1 MVYDADIGLFPA
13 VRLVAWPVNAEA
25 RIMSSSVKFSH
36 VHYLPSEL
44 DFFMTRWP
52 VLDRD
57 HQLVAH
63 ELVFR
68 IDGRSHGFSH
78 GHETGSSQTA
88 GDMRTLLGAVADH
101 GMARLLDRQ
110 TGYLEIDGDV
120 LSGDIPDAIPRDLVV
135 LVIRPGAT
143 AALTGR
149 IEELAAEG
157 LQFALDVQADTRV
170 DCPELLA
177 LLPLV
182 HTVRIDVSGKDA
194 LSTVNLPG
202 LSSLCAFLKT
212 RGKTLVAAHVDTMQQ
227 FHSCAAIGI
236 DRFQG
241 YYFAEPC
248 FPKGKTLQPSQIA
261 IAELMSLIA
270 SDADDAAIE
279 QAIKMDVSLGLNLLR
294 LVNTPAV
301 STHRIDSLRQALMV
315 MGRSQLQ
322 RWLQVLL
329 YSESKDI
336 GPVIVPLLTQ
346 AATRGRLMELLA
358 QSVHPS
364 NRGMADTAFT
374 VGIMSL
380 MEVLFSVPM
389 KDILATLPV
398 AEEVQQALLER
409 SGFFGR
415 MLALAEH
422 LEKDGRELTSLTPSL
437 REFRVQHADLYAMQL
452 SAYEWS
458 DRIARLVR

>member
-1 MVYDADIGLFPA
+1 MVYDGDNGLFPA

-25 RIMSSSVKFSH
+25 SIMSSSVKFSH
-36 VHYLPSEL
+36 VHYLPSGM

-52 VLDRD
+52 VLDKD

-63 ELVFR
+63 ELVLR
-68 IDGRSHGFSH
+68 IDGDSH
-78 GHETGSSQTA
+78 GHEAGSAQAA

-101 GMARLLDRQ
+101 GLARLLDRQ
-110 TGYLEIDGDV
+110 TGYLEIDGNV
-120 LSGDIPDAIPRDLVV
+120 LSGDMPDAIPRDLVV
-135 LVIRPGAT
+135 FAIRPGVTAT
-143 AALTGR
+143 LARR
-149 IEELAAEG
+149 IEELAGEG
-157 LQFALDVQADTRV
+157 MQFALDVQADTRV

-177 LLPLV
+177 LLPCV
-182 HTVRIDVSGKDA
+182 HTVKIDVSGRDA
-194 LSTVNLPG
+194 LSAVNLPG
-202 LSSLCAFLKT
+202 LSSLCAFLAD
-212 RGKTLVAAHVDTMQQ
+212 RGQTLVAEHVDTMGQ
-227 FHSCAAIGI
+227 FQSCAAIGF

-248 FPKGKTLQPSQIA
+248 FPKGKTLQPSHIA

-279 QAIKMDVSLGLNLLR
+279 HAIKMDVSLGLNLLR

-301 STHRIDSLRQALMV
+301 SSHRIDSLRQALMV
-315 MGRSQLQ
+315 MGRSHLQ

-329 YSESKDI
+329 YSESKHI

-358 QSVHPS
+358 QGVHPS

-380 MEVLFSVPM
+380 MEALFSVPM

-398 AEEVQQALLER
+398 AEEVHQALLER

-415 MLALAEH
+415 MLALTEH
-422 LEKDGRELTSLTPSL
+422 LEKDGRKLTSLTPSL
-437 REFRVQHADLYAMQL
+437 REFRVQHGDLYAMQL